1 MTFTH
6 KFDKI
11 MQIKVEISQEVL
23 AAIMNGKCVEGR
35 LRLSESK
42 MEQAPIL
49 PSVSKLERSSGL
61 RKQLSS
67 LGTHQ
72 VIGFTPYNRKPRGSQ
87 DKVICQLENGWLKES
102 PRRIKFYNSV
112 KKELG
117 CRMVDVVMHR
127 DLKSA
132 MEVMEIQ
139 EILDNI

>member
-1 MTFTH
+1 MR
-6 KFDKI
+6 I
-11 MQIKVEISQEVL
+11 EVEVSQEVL

-61 RKQLSS
+61 RRQLSS

-117 CRMVDVVMHR
+117 RRMVDVVMHR

>member
-1 MTFTH
+1 MLR
-6 KFDKI
+6 
-11 MQIKVEISQEVL
+11 KVEVPEEVL
-23 AAIMNGKCVEGR
+23 ARLLTGKCIEGS
-35 LRLSESK
+35 LRRDQWTGVVTFK
-42 MEQAPIL
+42 AF
-49 PSVSKLERSSGL
+49 K
-61 RKQLSS
+61 
-67 LGTHQ
+67 
-72 VIGFTPYNRKPRGSQ
+72 RKPRSSQ

-117 CRMVDVVMHR
+117 RRMVDVVMHR